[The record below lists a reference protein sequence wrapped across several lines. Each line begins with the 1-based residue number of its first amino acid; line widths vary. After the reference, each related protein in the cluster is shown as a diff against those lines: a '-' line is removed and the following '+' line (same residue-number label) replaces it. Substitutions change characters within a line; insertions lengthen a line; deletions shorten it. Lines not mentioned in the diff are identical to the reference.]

1 MAGAAA
7 EAAGKVLRSSFGQ
20 HREIKYKGEV
30 DIVTEADKQSEQK
43 IKEILEESFPAYG
56 MLAEESGELAARPA
70 GSWIPW
76 TSLLVTPTSYLFAV
90 SLALER
96 EGEAVL
102 GWCTTR

>member
-20 HREIKYKGEV
+20 HREIQYKGEV

-43 IKEILEESFPAYG
+43 IKEILEESFPAYR

-76 TSLLVTPTSYLFAV
+76 TSLLITPTSYLFAV

-96 EGEAVL
+96 EGEVVL

>member
-56 MLAEESGELAARPA
+56 MLPRRA
-70 GSWIPW
+70 GSLRRGPLDRG
-76 TSLLVTPTSYLFAV
+76 SLGRHY
-90 SLALER
+90 
-96 EGEAVL
+96 
-102 GWCTTR
+102 